1 MKKFKEYLFI
11 TIGFILVALSVE
23 LFMAPNQLAP
33 GGVSGI
39 AIIINGIFPQLSI
52 GMMMLFMNI
61 ILFIIAFLVIGSK
74 FGAKTIYASLGLS
87 GVIWILDKF
96 MSEKYV
102 VTNNLF
108 LACIFGT
115 LLSGIGMALVFNRN
129 ASTGGTDILAK
140 ITTKFLP
147 IGIGKCLLAVDFI
160 ITIFS
165 AAIFGADKG
174 LYSLIAVILNGIVID
189 NVIAGLNVCKQVIVI
204 SEKSEMIKEYIIKV
218 LDRSCTEFLT
228 RGGFSGKKINAI
240 YIVLNRKEFIKLKN
254 FIRDLDKQ
262 AFITVSEA
270 HEVLGEGF
278 KEINDED

>member
-11 TIGFILVALSVE
+11 TIGFMLVALSVE

-39 AIIINGIFPQLSI
+39 AIIMNGIFPQLPI

-61 ILFIIAFLVIGSK
+61 VLFIVAFLAIGSR
-74 FGAKTIYASLGLS
+74 FGAKTIYASIGLS
-87 GVIWILDKF
+87 GSIWILDKF

-102 VTNNLF
+102 ITHNLL
-108 LACIFGT
+108 LACFFGT
-115 LLSGIGMALVFNRN
+115 LLSGIGMGLVFNRN

-140 ITTKFLP
+140 MTNKILP

-165 AAIFGADKG
+165 AAVFGADKG
-174 LYSLIAVILNGIVID
+174 LFSLLCVILNGFVID

-204 SEKSEMIKEYIIKV
+204 SRKSDLIKEYIFKV
-218 LDRSCTEFLT
+218 LDRSCTELIS
-228 RGGFSGKKINAI
+228 RGGYSGTEYNTI

-254 FIRDLDKQ
+254 FIKDIDKE

-270 HEVLGEGF
+270 HEVLGRGF
-278 KEINDED
+278 KEINEED